1 MVVQY
6 CAIYK
11 LKIKICKNKYMY
23 INISYLKTCGL
34 HLIREICL
42 IFLSKY
48 SQNLQKNCTT
58 SENSVSCYTGAV
70 DSFILIF

>member
-1 MVVQY
+1 MVVQD

-42 IFLSKY
+42 IFC
-48 SQNLQKNCTT
+48 QNIVKIYKN
-58 SENSVSCYTGAV
+58 
-70 DSFILIF
+70 ILPHLRTV